1 MMLSLKN
8 STLLL
13 LLLLIL
19 AGAEIS
25 DIIYRSDVKY
35 SIKTA
40 SLQKKLI
47 KSTRKGEECL
57 ATIMENRADLSLLTE
72 VMEKH
77 SSSDRHILLYY
88 RNDSLALWTDN
99 SFDAPAVLPDYL
111 TEATLVNFECRK
123 MIVSHLVDS
132 TDTFIC
138 LVPVWREYIIENDIV
153 RTGFIS
159 SYNMPEK
166 ALLGHNPDVGYP
178 VYNGRGYY
186 LFSVNYDDDDNFLTW
201 FFLIPLALWIT
212 VILVM
217 VLLLNRLSAVL
228 AERSYGALAPIIIML
243 VTLAL
248 YTFVILTGHPGLITG
263 LDLFSPYRFTLGKV
277 IPSPGH
283 LLLIMLIF
291 YYVCWSF
298 YRWVPLKSTES
309 TGYIKSLALLVV
321 RLLPGPF
328 LLLLYT
334 RVQTLLITES
344 NICFDLH
351 RILDVDHF
359 TVTALIS
366 SSLLMLIL
374 VTYLV
379 KILKTVQKSR
389 IGIMLPALLISSLVV
404 SVLFSTPRAIGWY
417 PLLFWITVVLMV
429 WLFRN
434 ISATILNASVVF
446 AILSAVYASLLISEM
461 SRQRELEKLKVMA
474 VNYST
479 DNDLYAEFLLQESW
493 PDLRSDTLLA
503 SMMAR
508 PWFTERDA
516 DDIYDYLDRTY
527 FNGYWGNYNRIYTLC
542 NHDSEL
548 IIEGETGESPE
559 CFDFFSSRMA
569 ESGSPVIDTS
579 MVFIE
584 NNSGR
589 AYYLGEAYFND
600 SIGGVN
606 GLFVELISRIE
617 YKQSG
622 YPELLVDNR
631 YSLKLVLQDYQ
642 MAKYVND
649 TLAMQTGTGFFDVL
663 APTAG
668 DGVKEFV
675 IPGRNGNEL
684 VVFRRGNGVTIVIA
698 RPSITFLDKVVI
710 FTYLF
715 VGFFLLF
722 LPGMMLIRFGSKKG
736 GGRILFRHKMQYAF
750 VIVLLWTM
758 SAVGGVVIYLST
770 EQYRE
775 KHLENIREKL
785 NSVNIEL
792 EHKLGEEEEIDYSWS
807 APGYLSL
814 DELLIKFSNVFFTDI
829 NLYDT
834 DGNLLASSRREIFD
848 KNLTGSRMNY
858 FAWSSLSVEG
868 RQQYT
873 HMERIGDLQF
883 LSAYSSFVN
892 NRNKVLAYLNLPYF
906 NMQSRL
912 TKEISN
918 LVVAII
924 NFTLILLVISMSLA
938 VFISGRI
945 TSPLRMLQ
953 QGLASVRLE
962 KESEPLK
969 YGGSDEIGEL
979 VDQYNKMLGELHDSA
994 LKLARSEREVAWR
1007 EMAKQIAHEIKNPL
1021 TPMKLSVQQLHK
1033 SWTDGADDFNEN
1045 LARFTENMIEQI
1057 NNLSS
1062 IATEFSNFA
1071 RMPKANPVMTDI
1083 LTSVRNSAHLFS
1095 GIRNIRI
1102 EIKTGDL
1109 KEVIVFAD
1117 REQINGMLTNLIR
1130 NSVQAVSPRRQG
1142 LITIS
1147 VKVEEGKVLLT
1158 IEDNGSGIPDGMKD
1172 KLFTPNFTTKSSGMG
1187 LGLSIVKRI
1196 VETANGSVWF
1206 DSEEGIGTRFFIEYP
1221 VVSFK

>member
-1 MMLSLKN
+1 MILSFKN
-8 STLLL
+8 STLLIL
-13 LLLLIL
+13 LLLLL

-47 KSTRKGEECL
+47 RSTQKGEECL
-57 ATIMENRADLSLLTE
+57 GKLKDSRSDMSALIA

-77 SSSDRHILLYY
+77 ASSERHILLHY
-88 RNDSLALWTDN
+88 RSDSLLLWTDN
-99 SFDAPAVLPDYL
+99 SFDAPPLLPDYL
-111 TEATLVNFECRK
+111 TQATLVNFEGRK
-123 MIVSHLVDS
+123 MVVSHLVDS
-132 TDTFIC
+132 IDTFVC
-138 LVPVWREYIIENDIV
+138 LVPVWREFLIENDIV
-153 RTGFIS
+153 RTGFVS

-166 ALLGHNPDVGYP
+166 AVLGHNPDVGYP
-178 VYNGRGYY
+178 VYNARGYY
-186 LFSVNYDDDDNFLTW
+186 LFSVNYDDEDNFLTW

-228 AERSYGALAPIIIML
+228 SERNYGALAPLIIMS
-243 VTLAL
+243 VTLSL
-248 YTFVILTGHPGLITG
+248 YAFIILTGHPGLITG
-263 LDLFSPYRFTLGKV
+263 LDLFSPYRFTLGRI

-298 YRWVPLKSTES
+298 YRWVPLKPEEGA
-309 TGYIKSLALLVV
+309 GYLKSLALLVV

-374 VTYLV
+374 VTYLI
-379 KILKTVQKSR
+379 KILKTVQR
-389 IGIMLPALLISSLVV
+389 PQLWLMLPAFFISSLVV
-404 SVLFSTPRAIGWY
+404 FILFSTPNVIEWY
-417 PLLFWITVVLMV
+417 PIILWVCVVLMV

-434 ISATILNASVVF
+434 LSATILNGSVVF
-446 AILSAVYASLLISEM
+446 AILSAIYASWLIPEM

-493 PDLRSDTLLA
+493 PDLKSDTLLA
-503 SMMAR
+503 SMMAK
-508 PWFTERDA
+508 PWFTDKDA

-527 FNGYWGNYNRIYTLC
+527 FNGYWGNYTLIYTLC

-548 IIEGETGESPE
+548 IIEGESGASPG
-559 CFDFFSSRMA
+559 CFDFFNKRMA

-579 MVFIE
+579 IVFIE

-589 AYYLGEAYFND
+589 AYYLGEAYFD
-600 SIGGVN
+600 DGSGGLN

-617 YKQSG
+617 YIQSG

-631 YSLKLVLQDYQ
+631 YSLKLALQDYQ

-649 TLAMQTGTGFFDVL
+649 TLAMQTGTGYFDVL
-663 APTAG
+663 APSAG
-668 DGVKEFV
+668 DGVREFV
-675 IPGRNGNEL
+675 MPGKNGDEL
-684 VVFRRGNGVTIVIA
+684 VVFRRSNGVTIVIA
-698 RPSITFLDKVVI
+698 RHAISFLDKVVI

-715 VGFFLLF
+715 IGFFLLF
-722 LPGMMLIRFGSKKG
+722 LPGMMLIRFGRNKG

-770 EQYRE
+770 DQYRE

-792 EHKLGEEEEIDYSWS
+792 EHKLAQESEIDYSWS

-814 DELLIKFSNVFFTDI
+814 DELLIKFSNVFYTDI

-834 DGNLLASSRREIFD
+834 EGNLLASSRREIFD

-858 FAWSSLSVEG
+858 FAWSSLSEQG
-868 RQQYT
+868 GQQYI

-883 LSAYSSFVN
+883 LSAYSAFVN
-892 NRNKVLAYLNLPYF
+892 NHNKVLAYLNLPYF

-962 KESEPLK
+962 KESEPLT

-979 VDQYNKMLGELHDSA
+979 VSQYNKMLGELHDSA
-994 LKLARSEREVAWR
+994 LKLARSEREGAWR

-1033 SWTDGADDFNEN
+1033 SWSDGADDFDEN
-1045 LARFTENMIEQI
+1045 LERFTHNMIEQI

-1071 RMPKANPVMTDI
+1071 RMPKANPGMTDI

-1095 GIRNIRI
+1095 GIRNIKI

-1109 KEVIVFAD
+1109 EEVIVFAD

-1147 VKVEEGKVLLT
+1147 VKIEGGKVLLT